1 METDEE
7 GRERP
12 GSESWSGGVGVVLFA
27 VFVVAFVGARML
39 GVGYVG
45 AGLIAVAAELIGLV
59 LLVAW
64 RWR

>member
-1 METDEE
+1 V
-7 GRERP
+7 
-12 GSESWSGGVGVVLFA
+12 WSGGVGVVLFA
-27 VFVVAFVGARML
+27 VFVVAFVVARML

-59 LLVAW
+59 VLVAW